1 MASVDN
7 FIMQRK
13 VTPFLQALSDCRQTA
28 ESEYHELVQ
37 EMTRIN
43 PQKAARLNRAMAQH
57 NTRQSAEMIVN
68 TEQRTSLALGQNR
81 L

>member
-13 VTPFLQALSDCRQTA
+13 VTPFLQALSDCRQAA

-43 PQKAARLNRAMAQH
+43 PHKAARLNRAMVHQ
-57 NTRQSAEMIVN
+57 NT
-68 TEQRTSLALGQNR
+68 
-81 L
+81 